1 MSDSKSSFWLMI
13 PHVSF
18 PLTVSFP
25 CSLLCNSILKSFIPK
40 KPVFWYSVSNS
51 LETAAVIFVFSVLF
65 LYWNITLFNRSL
77 FSIMAWNLMYVAHC
91 SRCFQM
97 LSGVFFCC
105 CNKYCS
111 SCLLIIPA
119 LFTGEMFILL
129 FQLLYVSTVKCTS
142 CSYSW
147 CSDYWNTV
155 VYV

>member
-77 FSIMAWNLMYVAHC
+77 FSIMVWNLMYVAHC

-97 LSGVFFCC
+97 LSGVFFAVVINTALLAYLSSLLCSLVKC
-105 CNKYCS
+105 LFFCS
-111 SCLLIIPA
+111 SYSMCLL
-119 LFTGEMFILL
+119 
-129 FQLLYVSTVKCTS
+129 
-142 CSYSW
+142 
-147 CSDYWNTV
+147 
-155 VYV
+155 